1 MINCKL
7 AFSGANLVTT
17 QEVMPCCG
25 LDTSKFNY
33 SNNGS
38 SSLESKINSKGLI
51 EIREKLLADEWHPAC
66 KLCEDATKGNYPSMM
81 SGWNKTLEEFEPQY
95 KSKIDL
101 QNLREM
107 SITLDSICN
116 SRCMTCGPGA
126 SSQWMHEVIEL
137 DKTQE
142 LKAIVTTGY
151 GEELEFGK
159 ENVDEFIEKCSNV
172 RYLTLYG
179 GEPTVSPNYEY
190 LVDNLIESGRSKNI
204 NLSTTS
210 NLTNIS
216 NKLIDKW
223 KEFQSTH
230 ITLSIDGVGKTN
242 EYIRYPFRWDKIDKN
257 LNQILQR
264 LQPTENVSIGLSTT
278 VSLFNIVD
286 CIDVV
291 EYWYSTLHKNNW
303 RHNVPTVNFNRVQN
317 PSYVRPEI
325 LSKQFRERA
334 FEHTARVRDKIE
346 ANYSHFI
353 TVDTFKNSTHIIES
367 WASEEQQFSK
377 TQIDNLRNL
386 IHLTDKARNRDIN
399 DYLPQVYK
407 EIKGLQY
414 KDMIDTIAI

>member
-1 MINCKL
+1 MIKCKL

-25 LDTSKFNY
+25 LDTGKFNY
-33 SNNGS
+33 SDNGS
-38 SSLESKINSKGLI
+38 LSLENKINSKGLL

-81 SGWNKTLEEFEPQY
+81 SAWNKTLEEFEPDY
-95 KSKIDL
+95 KSNIDL
-101 QNLREM
+101 HNLKEM

-116 SRCMTCGPGA
+116 SRCITCGPGA

-137 DKTQE
+137 DHSQK
-142 LKAIVTTGY
+142 LKRIMSTGF
-151 GEELEFGK
+151 GDEIEFGK
-159 ENVDEFIEKCSNV
+159 DSVDEFIEKCSNV
-172 RYLTLYG
+172 QYLTLYG

-190 LVDNLIESGRSKNI
+190 LVDKLIETGRSKDI

-223 KEFQSTH
+223 KKFQSTH

-242 EYIRYPFRWDKIDKN
+242 EYIRYPFKWGKIDKN
-257 LNQILQR
+257 FNQILQR
-264 LQPTENVSIGLSTT
+264 LNPSDNVSLGLSTT

-317 PSYVRPEI
+317 PTYARLEM
-325 LSKQFRERA
+325 LSKQFRERT
-334 FEHTARVRDKIE
+334 FEHTAKVKDKLE
-346 ANYSHFI
+346 AKYSNFI
-353 TVDTFKNSTHIIES
+353 TPDTFTNSTYIIES
-367 WASEEQQFSK
+367 WASEKQQYSK
-377 TQIDNLRNL
+377 QQIEHLKQL
-386 IHLTDKARNRDIN
+386 IYLTDKARNRNIS
-399 DYLPQVYK
+399 DYLPEVYN
-407 EIKGLQY
+407 EIKSLQY